1 MEFPVSIGF
10 IPGVGTARLLMTDRN
25 GRECGCFAGV
35 SGYLKA
41 IVYTDKTQSTP
52 IYAIEWTYKDPE
64 YQFASAKGEKLGSMK
79 RTPWRSVW
87 RAHYVVQV
95 ADAPALEISEE
106 NPWVK
111 VLDSIAELIPL
122 IGRFSGLYLN
132 PTYAVARPGGA
143 PMLRLVKER
152 SVYEYHFSV
161 HQVGPIEPR
170 EREVAM
176 LALLMFIQRENT
188 RG

>member
-10 IPGVGTARLLMTDRN
+10 IGGVGTLRLLMTDRD

-35 SGYLKA
+35 SGYLRG
-41 IVYTDKTQSTP
+41 IVYADQTQATP

-64 YQFASAKGEKLGSMK
+64 YQFTTAKSEKLGSMK
-79 RTPWRSVW
+79 RTPRRSVW
-87 RAHYVVQV
+87 RAHYVIRVDDTPV
-95 ADAPALEISEE
+95 LEITEE

-111 VLDSIAELIPL
+111 VLDELAGFFPL
-122 IGRFSGLYLN
+122 VSKFTGLFLN
-132 PTYAVARPGGA
+132 PTYTVARPGGA
-143 PMLRLVKER
+143 PLLRLVKER

-170 EREVAM
+170 EREVAL

>member
-10 IPGVGTARLLMTDRN
+10 IGGVGTLRLLMTDRD

-35 SGYLKA
+35 SGYLKG
-41 IVYTDKTQSTP
+41 IVYAKQTEAKP
-52 IYAIEWTYKDPE
+52 LYAIEWTYKNTE
-64 YQFASAKGEKLGSMK
+64 YQFATASGEKLGSMK
-79 RTPWRSVW
+79 RTPRRSIW
-87 RAHYVVQV
+87 QAHYVIRNGETPV
-95 ADAPALEISEE
+95 LEIVED

-111 VLDSIAELIPL
+111 VLDTIVELVPL
-122 IGRFSGLYLN
+122 VGRFTGLFLN
-132 PTYAVARPGGA
+132 PTYTVARPGGA
-143 PMLRLVKER
+143 PLLRLVKER

-170 EREVAM
+170 EREVAL